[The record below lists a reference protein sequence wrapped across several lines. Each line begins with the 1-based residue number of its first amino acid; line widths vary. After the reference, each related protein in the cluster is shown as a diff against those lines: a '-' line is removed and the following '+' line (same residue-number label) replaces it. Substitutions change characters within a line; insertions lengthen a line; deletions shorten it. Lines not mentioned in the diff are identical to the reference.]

1 MIESDTLKNVIESC
15 DVQFYG
21 SEIVT
26 ENDEKIVRVFII
38 KSGGVSLED
47 CTKVSQIISPILDLN
62 PPVSGEY
69 RLEVSSPGI
78 ERKLTSLE
86 HLKLSIGELIKA
98 TIREDDK
105 SLKIKGKLLSVDK
118 DIIRVDDKISK
129 EIKEFPY
136 SDLIKAKTYF
146 QWS

>member
-1 MIESDTLKNVIESC
+1 MIESQTLKEVIKDC
-15 DVQFYG
+15 GVIFYD
-21 SEIVT
+21 SEIVN
-26 ENDEKIVRVFII
+26 ENDEKIVRVYII
-38 KSGGVSLED
+38 KDGGVTLED
-47 CTKVSQIISPILDLN
+47 CTKVSQIISPILDLE

-98 TIREDDK
+98 TIKEDDK
-105 SLKIKGKLLSVDK
+105 SVKIKGKLLSVDD
-118 DIIRVDDKISK
+118 DIIKVEDKNSK
-129 EIKEFPY
+129 EVKEFSY
-136 SDLIKAKTYF
+136 ANLIKAKTYF

>member
-1 MIESDTLKNVIESC
+1 MIESQTLKEVIKDC
-15 DVQFYG
+15 GVQFYD
-21 SEIVT
+21 SEIIS
-26 ENDEKIVRVFII
+26 ENGELIVRVYII
-38 KSGGVSLED
+38 KDGGVTLED
-47 CTKVSQIISPILDLN
+47 CTKVSQIISPILDLD

-98 TIREDDK
+98 TIKEDDK
-105 SLKIKGKLLSVDK
+105 SVKIKGKLLSVDD
-118 DIIRVDDKISK
+118 DIIKVEDKNSK
-129 EIKEFPY
+129 EIKEFSY
-136 SDLIKAKTYF
+136 ANLIKAKTYF